1 MQAPRNLGS
10 LAEAV
15 AQAVLQDDVEP
26 ALAAAL
32 CSIFPAAAALRLSVL
47 TGDSQVLASVGSLL
61 TPGRLALALHPFS
74 ATVGGAAI
82 AKRAPMY
89 LTQETVAGLPCY
101 DFEGDAVLSVSILQ
115 PGSQPTDTA
124 PCIGALLLSFAAGVQ
139 PDAQHAGNL
148 QLLAAV
154 LAPCLGRA
162 AAVLVEHCS
171 LLIGAA
177 ASGAEAQ
184 AADELASHDSAGSH
198 VSLTSSSAG
207 EEEEVEREEVEL
219 RAGLERHT
227 RQPAQAGAA
236 VGGQGKAEGQPGWA
250 SGECRDDHKAAYLPQ
265 GPGSP
270 PPSAVRLAATPGS
283 EIQDAEAA
291 QAAGAAAGTAAA
303 HQAAAGAASS
313 ASSSSGA
320 QSARR
325 DAPASQAGG
334 LMAAV
339 VFGNSRSPGGAQPT
353 SPSLGKGR
361 AATRPACAVDSE
373 LATASSVGSCS
384 GGGISLGKA
393 PSQLL
398 KVSSSGFGSAGGE
411 AALAGGLSMWRLLR
425 FAHPQ
430 LEQRFAAWHASQLA
444 RSDKTS
450 LGLTAALQLALASR
464 SSPGRLLAAQGAP
477 LRLAALAGPLALLVL
492 LHTRRS
498 AYMRHRDAL
507 LAMLYLGCSARLC
520 LQGPLQLLLFVCQT
534 WPLLSWTSDTRA
546 FPESLRCC
554 LAFAL
559 AVVAPL
565 VLLHRLELQARHK
578 FLACL
583 PSLSQ
588 PS

>member
-10 LAEAV
+10 QAEAV

-32 CSIFPAAAALRLSVL
+32 RAIFPAAAALRSVGWQLVTCSKQPAPKAPPPVLPPASPTGSCLPASLPPSCRLSVL

-61 TPGRLALALHPFS
+61 TPGRLALALHPFT
-74 ATVGGAAI
+74 ATAAGAAI
-82 AKRAPMY
+82 VRRAPMY

-101 DFEGDAVLSVSILQ
+101 DFEGDAVLSVPILQ
-115 PGSQPTDTA
+115 PASQPTDAA
-124 PCIGALLLSFAAGVQ
+124 PYMGALLLSFAAGVQ
-139 PDAQHAGNL
+139 LDARHAGNL

-154 LAPCLGRA
+154 LAPRLGRA

-184 AADELASHDSAGSH
+184 AADELASQGSAGSL
-198 VSLTSSSAG
+198 VLLTGSSAG
-207 EEEEVEREEVEL
+207 EEEEEEGV
-219 RAGLERHT
+219 GLEGGPGVERHT
-227 RQPAQAGAA
+227 RQPAQPRPA

-250 SGECRDDHKAAYLPQ
+250 SGECRDDHKAAYLPH

-270 PPSAVRLAATPGS
+270 PPSAVRLAAPPGS
-283 EIQDAEAA
+283 DMQDAEAA

-303 HQAAAGAASS
+303 DQAAAGAVCS
-313 ASSSSGA
+313 ASSSAGA
-320 QSARR
+320 QSAWW

-339 VFGNSRSPGGAQPT
+339 VFGNSRSPGGVQPT
-353 SPSLGKGR
+353 SPSLEKVR
-361 AATRPACAVDSE
+361 AATRPACAVGSE
-373 LATASSVGSCS
+373 LATGSSAGSCS
-384 GGGISLGKA
+384 GGGGSSSLGKA

-398 KVSSSGFGSAGGE
+398 KVSSSGFGSAGLE
-411 AALAGGLSMWRLLR
+411 AALAGGLAKWRLLR

-444 RSDKTS
+444 RSDETS
-450 LGLTAALQLALASR
+450 LGLTGALQLSLAAR

-498 AYMRHRDAL
+498 A
-507 LAMLYLGCSARLC
+507 
-520 LQGPLQLLLFVCQT
+520 
-534 WPLLSWTSDTRA
+534 
-546 FPESLRCC
+546 
-554 LAFAL
+554 
-559 AVVAPL
+559 
-565 VLLHRLELQARHK
+565 
-578 FLACL
+578 
-583 PSLSQ
+583 
-588 PS
+588 